1 MRGGNVK
8 AMVSRSISETIT
20 GTAYSS
26 GCFANEVNRVPG
38 PHVYGSFP
46 GVKSSPFIFGFSW
59 CKVKSFHI
67 WLFLV

>member
-8 AMVSRSISETIT
+8 AMVSGSISETIT

-38 PHVYGSFP
+38 PHVYGSF
-46 GVKSSPFIFGFSW
+46 
-59 CKVKSFHI
+59 
-67 WLFLV
+67 LV